1 MWTPNPRNV
10 RIFVNCSDP
19 LEREEGSSAA
29 LQSTDSVGPS
39 TDSGPQV
46 KSSLVSEGSTD
57 FDNVSNSQAAE

>member
-1 MWTPNPRNV
+1 M
-10 RIFVNCSDP
+10 NCSDP